1 LSYSNSIKSLLDILD
16 ININLD
22 ENCVKEGTYKG
33 KRCKYIA
40 GKLTYTPT
48 HCGQCGVKNTN
59 FTVYKNGTQ
68 LSRITLP
75 ITGVNPT

>member
-1 LSYSNSIKSLLDILD
+1 LSYSYSIKSLLDIQD

-48 HCGQCGVKNTN
+48 HCEQWGVKNTN
-59 FTVYKNGTQ
+59 FS
-68 LSRITLP
+68 L
-75 ITGVNPT
+75 